1 MECLTSKIQK
11 GATSSLTLNRQ
22 ILTTRHCNTSS
33 SRTIGHDKEL
43 SGGRLVSFTRW
54 YKMSVGINNLLD
66 TNLVSSHKIVL
77 KAPEYAKKNKKQ
89 KKQLNLSEAT
99 GIVSNPQKD
108 LMTT

>member
-1 MECLTSKIQK
+1 
-11 GATSSLTLNRQ
+11 
-22 ILTTRHCNTSS
+22 
-33 SRTIGHDKEL
+33 
-43 SGGRLVSFTRW
+43 
-54 YKMSVGINNLLD
+54 MSVGINNLLD